1 LSRLQLWN
9 LKGFY
14 QKALTCFFMQGD
26 GSLEI
31 SSMKVEISS
40 RSFVVVFDSIK
51 FLQVLTEGPK
61 TDKEQNNIF

>member
-1 LSRLQLWN
+1 
-9 LKGFY
+9 
-14 QKALTCFFMQGD
+14 MQGD

-40 RSFVVVFDSIK
+40 RSFAVVFDSIK

-61 TDKEQNNIF
+61 TDKEQNNIFWSKK